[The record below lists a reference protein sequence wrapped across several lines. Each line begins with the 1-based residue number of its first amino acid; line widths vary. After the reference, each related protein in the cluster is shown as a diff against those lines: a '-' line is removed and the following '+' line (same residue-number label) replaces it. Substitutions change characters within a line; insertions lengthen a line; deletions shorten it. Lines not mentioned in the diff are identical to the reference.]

1 MAMYGKVRRMRYRD
15 GLSISEIARRT
26 SLSRNT
32 IKTWLREPV
41 RSGMTYRRPGGP
53 CKLGAHADWFAQAL
67 EADARRPRKERRTAL
82 RLLAQLREQ
91 GYGGG
96 YSQVTAFIRSW
107 RAKAGAV
114 TARSGYVPL
123 RFDWG
128 EVRGPEVPQ
137 LIAQV
142 FDWPMGGQ
150 AKMTQQ
156 PGAQGFGR
164 VSASNRA
171 SCSGVVLLTPR

>member
-128 EVRGPEVPQ
+128 EVRGRFYRFNTFVER
-137 LIAQV
+137 LARE
-142 FDWPMGGQ
+142 GGFF
-150 AKMTQQ
+150 AVMDG
-156 PGAQGFGR
+156 PCVAGPS
-164 VSASNRA
+164 VI
-171 SCSGVVLLTPR
+171 SCRRP